1 MKAELVSIG
10 DEILIGQII
19 NTNAV
24 FLAKELNRIGV
35 EIAQISSISDQKEI
49 IVNALD
55 EARKRADII
64 IMTGGLG
71 PTKDDVTKHTL
82 CEYFDDQL
90 VKNELVL
97 EHIENIFKKYVTT
110 PISDMNRE
118 QANLPT
124 KATILHNRFG
134 TAAGMW
140 FMDGG
145 QVFVS
150 LPGVPYEMEALIKNE
165 VLPKIQQQFVLPALY
180 HKTILTYGLGESV
193 IAERIENWEN
203 NLPETIKLA
212 YLPSLGRVRLRL
224 STKGSELENLKTEV
238 NAQIEK
244 VIPLIDDIY
253 FGTEE
258 DQSIEFLIAE
268 KLNQLGKSLSCAE
281 SCTGGAIATRFT
293 SQPGA
298 STFFK
303 GSAVT
308 YAVESKTKL
317 LGVESSLIDSYG
329 VVSAEVASAMALGA
343 QKMYQSDYAIATTGN
358 AGPTKGDQ
366 GQEVGTV
373 FIGLATPQGVE
384 SLQFNMGNNR
394 TRVIHKTV
402 NQAFEM
408 LYRELLRQEV

>member
-24 FLAKELNRIGV
+24 FLAKELNSIGV

-329 VVSAEVASAMALGA
+329 VISAEVASAMALGA

>member
-110 PISDMNRE
+110 PISNMNRE

-165 VLPKIQQQFVLPALY
+165 VLPKIQQQYVLPALY

-203 NLPETIKLA
+203 NLPESIKLA

-244 VIPLIDDIY
+244 VIPLIKDIY

-293 SQPGA
+293 SQPKA

-317 LGVESSLIDSYG
+317 LGVESTLIDNYG
-329 VVSAEVASAMALGA
+329 VVSEEVASAMALGA

-358 AGPTKGDQ
+358 AGPSKGDQ

-384 SLQFNMGNNR
+384 SLQFKMGNNR

-408 LYRELLRQEV
+408 LYRELSRQEV

>member
-24 FLAKELNRIGV
+24 FLAKELNSIGV
-35 EIAQISSISDQKEI
+35 EIVQITSISDQKEI
-49 IVNALD
+49 IFNALN

-71 PTKDDVTKHTL
+71 PTKDDVTKQTL
-82 CEYFDDQL
+82 CEYFDDKL
-90 VKNELVL
+90 VKNEHVL

-110 PISDMNRE
+110 SISDMNRD

-124 KATILHNRFG
+124 KAKILPNRFG

-145 QVFVS
+145 QVFIS

-165 VLPKIQQQFVLPALY
+165 VLPKIKQQFVLPALY

-193 IAERIENWEN
+193 IAERIEDWEN
-203 NLPETIKLA
+203 NLPESIKLA

-224 STKGSELENLKTEV
+224 STKGSDLEALKASLNE
-238 NAQIEK
+238 QIEK
-244 VIPLIDDIY
+244 VIPLIEDIY
-253 FGTEE
+253 YGSEE
-258 DQSIEFLIAE
+258 DQSIESLIAH
-268 KLNQLGKSLSCAE
+268 KLKKMGKTLSCAE

-298 STFFK
+298 SIFFK

-308 YAVESKTKL
+308 YAVESKTRL
-317 LGVESSLIDSYG
+317 LGVKSNLIDSYG

-343 QKMYQSDYAIATTGN
+343 QKKYQSDYVIATTGN
-358 AGPTKGDQ
+358 AGPSRQDQ
-366 GQEVGTV
+366 RHEVGTV
-373 FIGLATPQGVE
+373 FIGLATPGGVE

-402 NQAFEM
+402 NQAFEI
-408 LYRELLRQEV
+408 LYRALLK

>member
-24 FLAKELNRIGV
+24 FLAKELNSIGV
-35 EIAQISSISDQKEI
+35 EIVQITSISDQKEI
-49 IVNALD
+49 IFNALN

-71 PTKDDVTKHTL
+71 PTKDDVTKQTL

-90 VKNELVL
+90 VKNEHVL

-110 PISDMNRE
+110 SISEMNRD

-124 KATILHNRFG
+124 KAKILPNRFG

-145 QVFVS
+145 QVFIS

-366 GQEVGTV
+366 GQVVGTV

>member
-24 FLAKELNRIGV
+24 FLAKELNSIGV

-238 NAQIEK
+238 NTQIEK

>member
-10 DEILIGQII
+10 DEILIGQIV

-24 FLAKELNRIGV
+24 FLAKELNKIGV
-35 EIAQISSISDQKEI
+35 EVAQISSVSDQKEI

-82 CEYFDDQL
+82 CEYFDDHL
-90 VKNELVL
+90 VKNEKVL

-140 FMDGG
+140 FLDAG

-193 IAERIENWEN
+193 IAERIEDWEN
-203 NLPETIKLA
+203 NLPESIKLA

-224 STKGSELENLKTEV
+224 STKGPELEALKTAV
-238 NAQIEK
+238 NAQLEK
-244 VIPLIDDIY
+244 VIPLIEDIY

-258 DQSIEFLIAE
+258 DQSIEFQIA
-268 KLNQLGKSLSCAE
+268 KRLNGMGKSLSCAE

-293 SQPGA
+293 SQAGA

-308 YAVESKTKL
+308 YATDSKTDL
-317 LGVESSLIDSYG
+317 LGVEKTIIEKHG
-329 VVSAEVASAMALGA
+329 VVRGAVAAAMALGA
-343 QKMYQSDYAIATTGN
+343 QKKYQSDYAIATTGN
-358 AGPTKGDQ
+358 AGPTKGDS

-373 FIGLATPQGVE
+373 FIGLATPKGVE
-384 SLQFNMGNNR
+384 SFQYNMGNNR

-402 NQAFEM
+402 NQAFEI
-408 LYRELLRQEV
+408 LYRALH

>member
-203 NLPETIKLA
+203 NLPENIKLA

-329 VVSAEVASAMALGA
+329 VISAEVASAMALGA

>member
-10 DEILIGQII
+10 DEILIGQIE

-24 FLAKELNRIGV
+24 FLAKELNKIGV
-35 EIAQISSISDQKEI
+35 EVAQISSISDQKEI

-82 CEYFDDQL
+82 CEYFDDHL
-90 VKNELVL
+90 VKNEKVL

-124 KATILHNRFG
+124 KATILHNRYG

-140 FMDGG
+140 FLDAG

-193 IAERIENWEN
+193 IAERIEDWEN
-203 NLPETIKLA
+203 NLPESIKLA

-224 STKGSELENLKTEV
+224 STKGPELEALKTAV
-238 NAQIEK
+238 NAQLEK
-244 VIPLIDDIY
+244 VIPLIEDIY

-258 DQSIEFLIAE
+258 DQSIEFQIA
-268 KLNQLGKSLSCAE
+268 KRLNEMGKSLSCAE

-293 SQPGA
+293 SQAGA

-308 YAVESKTKL
+308 YATDSKTDL
-317 LGVESSLIDSYG
+317 LGVEKTIIEKHG
-329 VVSAEVASAMALGA
+329 VVSGAVAAAMALGA
-343 QKMYQSDYAIATTGN
+343 QKKYQSDYAIATTGN
-358 AGPTKGDQ
+358 AGPTKGDS

-373 FIGLATPQGVE
+373 FIGLATPKGVE
-384 SLQFNMGNNR
+384 SFQYNMGNNR

-402 NQAFEM
+402 NQAFEI
-408 LYRELLRQEV
+408 LYRALH

>member
-203 NLPETIKLA
+203 NLPENIKLA

>member
-10 DEILIGQII
+10 DEILIGQIV

-24 FLAKELNRIGV
+24 FLAKELNKIGV
-35 EIAQISSISDQKEI
+35 EVAQISSVSDQKEI

-82 CEYFDDQL
+82 CEYFDDHL
-90 VKNELVL
+90 VKNEKVL

-124 KATILHNRFG
+124 KATILHNRLG

-140 FMDGG
+140 FLDAG

-193 IAERIENWEN
+193 IAERIEDWEN
-203 NLPETIKLA
+203 NLPESIKLA

-224 STKGSELENLKTEV
+224 STKGPELEALKTAV
-238 NAQIEK
+238 NAQLEK
-244 VIPLIDDIY
+244 VIPLIEDIY

-258 DQSIEFLIAE
+258 DQSIEFQIA
-268 KLNQLGKSLSCAE
+268 KRLNEMGKSLSCAE

-293 SQPGA
+293 SQAGA

-308 YAVESKTKL
+308 YATDSKTDL
-317 LGVESSLIDSYG
+317 LGVEKTIIEKHG
-329 VVSAEVASAMALGA
+329 VVSGTVAAAMALGA
-343 QKMYQSDYAIATTGN
+343 QKKYQSDYAIATTGN
-358 AGPTKGDQ
+358 AGPTKGDS

-373 FIGLATPQGVE
+373 FIGLATPKGVE
-384 SLQFNMGNNR
+384 SFQYNMGNNR

-402 NQAFEM
+402 NQAFEI
-408 LYRELLRQEV
+408 LYRALH

>member
-10 DEILIGQII
+10 DEILIGQIV

-24 FLAKELNRIGV
+24 FLAKELNKIGV
-35 EIAQISSISDQKEI
+35 EVAQISSISDQKEI

-82 CEYFDDQL
+82 CEYFDDHL
-90 VKNELVL
+90 DKNEKVL

-118 QANLPT
+118 QA
-124 KATILHNRFG
+124 TILHNRYG

-140 FMDGG
+140 FLDAG

-193 IAERIENWEN
+193 IAERIEDWEN
-203 NLPETIKLA
+203 NLPESIKLA

-224 STKGSELENLKTEV
+224 STKGPELEALKTAV
-238 NAQIEK
+238 NAQLEK
-244 VIPLIDDIY
+244 VIPLIEDIY

-258 DQSIEFLIAE
+258 DQSIEFQIA
-268 KLNQLGKSLSCAE
+268 KRLNEMGKSLSCAE

-293 SQPGA
+293 SQAGA

-308 YAVESKTKL
+308 YATDAKTDL
-317 LGVESSLIDSYG
+317 LGVEKTIIEKHG
-329 VVSAEVASAMALGA
+329 VVSGAVAAAMALGA
-343 QKMYQSDYAIATTGN
+343 QKKYQSDYAIATTGN
-358 AGPTKGDQ
+358 AGPTKGDS

-373 FIGLATPQGVE
+373 FIGLATPKGVE
-384 SLQFNMGNNR
+384 SFQYNMGNNR

-402 NQAFEM
+402 NQAFEI
-408 LYRELLRQEV
+408 LYRALH

>member
-10 DEILIGQII
+10 DEILIGQIV

-24 FLAKELNRIGV
+24 FLAKELNKIGV
-35 EIAQISSISDQKEI
+35 EVAQISSISDQKEI

-82 CEYFDDQL
+82 CEYFDDHL
-90 VKNELVL
+90 VKNEKVL

-140 FMDGG
+140 FLDAG

-193 IAERIENWEN
+193 IAERIEDWEN
-203 NLPETIKLA
+203 NLPESIKLA

-224 STKGSELENLKTEV
+224 STKGPELEALKTAV
-238 NAQIEK
+238 NAQLEK
-244 VIPLIDDIY
+244 VIPLIEDIY

-258 DQSIEFLIAE
+258 DQSIEFQIA
-268 KLNQLGKSLSCAE
+268 KRLNEMGKSLSCAE

-293 SQPGA
+293 SQAGA

-308 YAVESKTKL
+308 YATDSKTDL
-317 LGVESSLIDSYG
+317 LGVEKTIIEKHG
-329 VVSAEVASAMALGA
+329 VVSGAVAAAMALGA
-343 QKMYQSDYAIATTGN
+343 QKKYQSDYAIATTGN
-358 AGPTKGDQ
+358 AGPTKGDS

-373 FIGLATPQGVE
+373 FIGLATPKGVE
-384 SLQFNMGNNR
+384 SFQYNMGNNR

-402 NQAFEM
+402 NQAFEI
-408 LYRELLRQEV
+408 LYRALH

>member
-24 FLAKELNRIGV
+24 FLAKELNSIGV

-55 EARKRADII
+55 EARKRADIV

-82 CEYFDDQL
+82 CEYFDDKL
-90 VKNELVL
+90 VKNEQVL

-124 KATILHNRFG
+124 KATILHNQFG

-140 FMDGG
+140 FMDQG
-145 QVFVS
+145 QVFIS
-150 LPGVPYEMEALIKNE
+150 LPGVPYEMEALLKNE
-165 VLPKIQQQFVLPALY
+165 VLLKIKQQFVLPALY

-193 IAERIENWEN
+193 IAERIQDWEN
-203 NLPETIKLA
+203 NLPVSIKLA

-224 STKGSELENLKTEV
+224 STKGPKLEALKTAV

-244 VIPLIDDIY
+244 VAPLIEDIF
-253 FGTEE
+253 FGSEE

-308 YAVESKTKL
+308 YALESKTSL
-317 LGVESSLIDSYG
+317 LGVESQIIDAHG
-329 VVSAEVASAMALGA
+329 VVSDQVASAMALGA
-343 QKMYQSDYAIATTGN
+343 QKKYQSDYAIATTGN

-384 SLQFNMGNNR
+384 SFHFNMGNNR

-408 LYRELLRQEV
+408 LYRSLLK

>member
-10 DEILIGQII
+10 DEILIGQIV

-24 FLAKELNRIGV
+24 FLAKELNKIGV
-35 EIAQISSISDQKEI
+35 EVAQISSVSDQKEI

-82 CEYFDDQL
+82 CEYFDDHL
-90 VKNELVL
+90 VKNEKVL

-140 FMDGG
+140 FLDSG

-193 IAERIENWEN
+193 IAERIEDWEN
-203 NLPETIKLA
+203 NLPESIKLA

-224 STKGSELENLKTEV
+224 STKGPELEALKTAV
-238 NAQIEK
+238 NAQLEK
-244 VIPLIDDIY
+244 VIPLIEDIY

-258 DQSIEFLIAE
+258 DQSIEFQIA
-268 KLNQLGKSLSCAE
+268 KRLNGMGKSLSCAE

-293 SQPGA
+293 SQAGA

-308 YAVESKTKL
+308 YATDSKTDL
-317 LGVESSLIDSYG
+317 LGVEKTIIVKHG
-329 VVSAEVASAMALGA
+329 VVSGAVAAAMALGA
-343 QKMYQSDYAIATTGN
+343 QKKYHSDYAIATTGN
-358 AGPTKGDQ
+358 AGPTKGDN

-373 FIGLATPQGVE
+373 FIGLATPKGVE
-384 SLQFNMGNNR
+384 SFQYNMGNNR

-402 NQAFEM
+402 NQAFEI
-408 LYRELLRQEV
+408 LYRALH

>member
-10 DEILIGQII
+10 DEILIGQIV

-24 FLAKELNRIGV
+24 FLAKELNKIGV
-35 EIAQISSISDQKEI
+35 EVAQISSISDQKEI

-82 CEYFDDQL
+82 CEYFDDHL
-90 VKNELVL
+90 DKNEKVL

-124 KATILHNRFG
+124 KATILHNRYG

-140 FMDGG
+140 FLDAG

-193 IAERIENWEN
+193 IAERIEDWEN
-203 NLPETIKLA
+203 NLPESIKLA

-224 STKGSELENLKTEV
+224 STKGPELEALKTAV
-238 NAQIEK
+238 NAQLEK
-244 VIPLIDDIY
+244 VIPLIEDIY

-258 DQSIEFLIAE
+258 DQSIEFQIA
-268 KLNQLGKSLSCAE
+268 KRLNEMGKSLSCAE

-293 SQPGA
+293 SQAGA

-308 YAVESKTKL
+308 YATDAKTDL
-317 LGVESSLIDSYG
+317 LGVEKTIIEKHG
-329 VVSAEVASAMALGA
+329 VVSGAVAAAMALGA
-343 QKMYQSDYAIATTGN
+343 QKKYQSDYAIATTGN
-358 AGPTKGDQ
+358 AGPTKGDS

-373 FIGLATPQGVE
+373 FIGLATPKGVE
-384 SLQFNMGNNR
+384 SFQYNMGNNR

-402 NQAFEM
+402 NQAFEI
-408 LYRELLRQEV
+408 LYRALH

>member
-24 FLAKELNRIGV
+24 FLAKELNSIGV

-203 NLPETIKLA
+203 NLPENIKLA

-329 VVSAEVASAMALGA
+329 VISAEVASAMALGA

>member
-10 DEILIGQII
+10 DEILIGQIV

-24 FLAKELNRIGV
+24 FLAKELNKIGV
-35 EIAQISSISDQKEI
+35 EVAQISSVSDQKEI

-82 CEYFDDQL
+82 CEYFDDHL
-90 VKNELVL
+90 VKNEKVL

-140 FMDGG
+140 FLDSG

-165 VLPKIQQQFVLPALY
+165 LLPKIQQQFVLPALY

-193 IAERIENWEN
+193 IAERIEDWEN
-203 NLPETIKLA
+203 NLPESIKLA

-224 STKGSELENLKTEV
+224 STKGPELEALKTAV
-238 NAQIEK
+238 NAQLEK
-244 VIPLIDDIY
+244 VIPLIEDIY

-258 DQSIEFLIAE
+258 DQSIEFQIA
-268 KLNQLGKSLSCAE
+268 KRLNGMGKSLSCAE

-293 SQPGA
+293 SQVGA

-308 YAVESKTKL
+308 YATDSKTDL
-317 LGVESSLIDSYG
+317 LGVEKTIIVKHG
-329 VVSAEVASAMALGA
+329 VVSGAVAAAMALGA
-343 QKMYQSDYAIATTGN
+343 QKKYQSDYAIATTGN
-358 AGPTKGDQ
+358 AGPTKGDN

-373 FIGLATPQGVE
+373 FIGLATPKGVE
-384 SLQFNMGNNR
+384 SFQYNMGNNR

-402 NQAFEM
+402 NQAFEI
-408 LYRELLRQEV
+408 LYRALH

>member
-10 DEILIGQII
+10 DEILIGQIV

-24 FLAKELNRIGV
+24 FLAKELNKIGV
-35 EIAQISSISDQKEI
+35 EVAQISSVSDQKEI

-82 CEYFDDQL
+82 CEYFDDHL
-90 VKNELVL
+90 VKNEKVL

-140 FMDGG
+140 FLDSG

-165 VLPKIQQQFVLPALY
+165 LLPKIQQQFVLPALY

-193 IAERIENWEN
+193 IAERIEDWEN
-203 NLPETIKLA
+203 NLPESIKLA

-224 STKGSELENLKTEV
+224 STKGPELEALKTAV
-238 NAQIEK
+238 NAQLEK
-244 VIPLIDDIY
+244 VIPLIEDIY

-258 DQSIEFLIAE
+258 DQSIEFQIA
-268 KLNQLGKSLSCAE
+268 KRLNEMGKSLSCAE

-293 SQPGA
+293 SQAGA

-308 YAVESKTKL
+308 YATDAKTDL
-317 LGVESSLIDSYG
+317 LGVEKTIIEKHG
-329 VVSAEVASAMALGA
+329 VVSGAVAAAMALGA
-343 QKMYQSDYAIATTGN
+343 QKKYQSDYAIATTGN
-358 AGPTKGDQ
+358 AGPTKGDS

-373 FIGLATPQGVE
+373 FIGLATPKGVE
-384 SLQFNMGNNR
+384 SFQYNMGNNR

-402 NQAFEM
+402 NQAFEI
-408 LYRELLRQEV
+408 LYRALH